1 MANKETKKVTKVDK
15 FEGLIAKYG
24 IEGEDKKFLLH
35 EIELLKAKKA
45 NKKPTKEQEA
55 NEKLKAEIIKVIGV
69 NRLTVSS
76 VWKSNDEW
84 LLNYSNQKFSA
95 LMNALVEE
103 GKLGK
108 VTDKRVS
115 YFYVINP
122 TEEVEVED
130 EDTDEVEGD

>member
-1 MANKETKKVTKVDK
+1 MANKMTKI
-15 FEGLIAKYG
+15 EKY
-24 IEGEDKKFLLH
+24 EALMNKYNLEKEDKDFLVH

-55 NEKLKAEIIKVIGV
+55 NEKLKAEIIKVLGT
-69 NRLTVSS
+69 NRHTVSA
-76 VWKSNDEW
+76 VWKSKAEW
-84 LLNYSNQKFSA
+84 LAEYSNQKFSA
-95 LMNALVEE
+95 LMNALVDE

-122 TEEVEVED
+122 TEEVED

>member
-15 FEGLIAKYG
+15 FEGLISKYG

-45 NKKPTKEQEA
+45 NKKPSKEQEA
-55 NEKLKAEIIKVIGV
+55 NEKLKVEIIKVLGT
-69 NRLTVSS
+69 NRHTVSA
-76 VWKSNDEW
+76 VWKSKAEW
-84 LLNYSNQKFSA
+84 LAEYSNQKFSA

-122 TEEVEVED
+122 TEEVED